1 MPSLIV
7 LQKKCLR
14 SLLAY
19 IVMEGQIEMEK
30 LLREEKIRLFE
41 LYSSKEK
48 FFCLLV
54 AAIAY
59 LIKFLFDRAVFSENN
74 FLGFV
79 ALIFFLGGLIFF
91 LWADTAIK
99 YNNAVGPKEDKFTR
113 FIAPSR
119 AYVALL
125 KVLAKIGLE
134 FSVMFLF
141 VYIILNFMNQ
151 KFPNYTEHALIT
163 GGVIGVVCGLLKTIT
178 KPFYGKIYSLWNEIL
193 D

>member
-1 MPSLIV
+1 
-7 LQKKCLR
+7 
-14 SLLAY
+14 
-19 IVMEGQIEMEK
+19 MEGQIEMEK

-125 KVLAKIGLE
+125 RVLAKIGLE

-151 KFPNYTEHALIT
+151 KFPDYTEHALIT
-163 GGVIGVVCGLLKTIT
+163 GGVMGVVCGLLKTIT
-178 KPFYGKIYSLWNEIL
+178 KPFYGKIYSLWDEIL